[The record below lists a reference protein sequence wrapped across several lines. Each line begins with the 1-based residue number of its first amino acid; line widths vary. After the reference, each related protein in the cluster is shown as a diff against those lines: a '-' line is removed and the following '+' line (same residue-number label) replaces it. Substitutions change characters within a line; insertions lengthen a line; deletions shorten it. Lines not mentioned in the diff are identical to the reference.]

1 MAKELKTKKKKT
13 KIKYPTGIINIK
25 STFNNTLLSASDE
38 SGNIIST
45 SSAGKI
51 GFKGSRKSTAYAATK
66 AAENLFSEVQK
77 LGMKEAVVII
87 KGIGPG
93 RQAAI
98 KGLRSAGLKINK
110 LIDRTPIP
118 HNGCRSK
125 KKPRN

>member
-1 MAKELKTKKKKT
+1 MAKALKSRKKKAR
-13 KIKYPTGIINIK
+13 IKVASGIINIK
-25 STFNNTLLSASDE
+25 STFNNTILSASDE
-38 SGNIIST
+38 NGDILIT

-66 AAENLFSEVQK
+66 AAENLYSEIQK
-77 LGMKEAVVII
+77 LGMKEAVVIV

-93 RQAAI
+93 RQAAV